1 MNKSLAK
8 TEGMSLP
15 VPIDSARRRGF
26 SLSKVRSIRCSS
38 AAEAVIHLEFS
49 RHDRALPVFL
59 FAKRF
64 SVWQSH
70 IWWGGIPNESRE
82 GLSWRVL
89 RARTPVAP
97 RFVV

>member
-8 TEGMSLP
+8 TEGMSLL
-15 VPIDSARRRGF
+15 VPIDSARRHGF
-26 SLSKVRSIRCSS
+26 SLSKSLSIRSSS
-38 AAEAVIHLEFS
+38 AAEAVI
-49 RHDRALPVFL
+49 RG
-59 FAKRF
+59 
-64 SVWQSH
+64 
-70 IWWGGIPNESRE
+70 GGIPNESRE

>member
-26 SLSKVRSIRCSS
+26 SLSKARSIRCSS
-38 AAEAVIHLEFS
+38 AAEAVIRE
-49 RHDRALPVFL
+49 
-59 FAKRF
+59 
-64 SVWQSH
+64 
-70 IWWGGIPNESRE
+70 GGIPNESRE